1 VMTPVGFCTGHERTT
16 VWGDRERYVGSHL
29 VTGDNGVPSH
39 HTPWCC
45 YWTHRPLQKGVGSS
59 PCVGGSKNVYFDGS
73 YARVLECN
81 PSHVRESP
89 AFATVSPLIH
99 PSLGSLRGASIGA
112 TCAPRLSVVCW
123 VCLTALVGFLTRVC
137 SRRVADDDRNSIKAV
152 DSTQ

>member
-1 VMTPVGFCTGHERTT
+1 MTPVGFCTGHERTT

-73 YARVLECN
+73 YALVLECN

-112 TCAPRLSVVCW
+112 TCAPRLQYFTVRLDTTIRLDKWRFLLPQQLS
-123 VCLTALVGFLTRVC
+123 CLDFCTI
-137 SRRVADDDRNSIKAV
+137 S
-152 DSTQ
+152 

>member
-1 VMTPVGFCTGHERTT
+1 MRGRQCGEIGR
-16 VWGDRERYVGSHL
+16 DML
-29 VTGDNGVPSH
+29 V
-39 HTPWCC
+39 HTLSQEIMVSRVTIPPWCC